1 VCEVTQGSS
10 LLATL
15 GFVAESRWDSSSHT
29 GFTSSEGAAMT
40 WQADALQTLRVVEAG
55 RRPAYTFVKMTIIV
69 NVVDVLNVHCIPN
82 KL

>member
-1 VCEVTQGSS
+1 MSQVDCGKRFDKKS
-10 LLATL
+10 AGAGL
-15 GFVAESRWDSSSHT
+15 GREKRR
-29 GFTSSEGAAMT
+29 
-40 WQADALQTLRVVEAG
+40 QADALQTLRVVEAG